1 MPASMLFQHVS
12 EDQEGLPLELTQ
24 VMAVSAVVILTA
36 VGIWALGQWKP
47 TRPYDGGCLRR

>member
-1 MPASMLFQHVS
+1 MLFQHVS